1 MDNSKPI
8 NEEVDFSPYIL
19 RDLIKEGYEKE
30 ELVQEFTMRK
40 SKIKSALHYMIAES
54 RDGIFYSN
62 TEDLFRELDE
72 DEDYFNY

>member
-19 RDLIKEGYEKE
+19 RELLKESFEKE
-30 ELVQEFTMRK
+30 ALVQEFTMRK
-40 SKIKSALHYMIAES
+40 SKIKSALNYMIAES
-54 RDGIFYSN
+54 RDGITYTN

-72 DEDYFNY
+72 DEDYFSY